1 MVLMSCGSGVRAH
14 WVTLGR
20 HLDFTSLI
28 SCGSGVRA
36 HWVSLDFIGISLGF
50 HWLDL
55 APWACWEGIHFVR
68 GRAGEVNGGP
78 WRGEGE
84 EAKKEDKEEE
94 WKHAGWDHVEW
105 GEMSQLEMQLPPP
118 PRCHA
123 SWGGAR
129 PLGSPLALGGP
140 APPRCRRGKA
150 GANGGRT
157 SGSCRQEAEA
167 GPTGAEAVTKSREA
181 QNCTRSES
189 RKSRESRKSGK
200 NRKSR
205 RKSRESGKSRKS
217 RRKSGE
223 RRKSG
228 KSRKRQK
235 VERSQKNGATK
246 ISRNP
251 ERVPNEIRKRS
262 ENII

>member
-1 MVLMSCGSGVRAH
+1 METCGVGPCGVGGDVA
-14 WVTLGR
+14 VG
-20 HLDFTSLI
+20 DAI
-28 SCGSGVRA
+28 
-36 HWVSLDFIGISLGF
+36 
-50 HWLDL
+50 
-55 APWACWEGIHFVR
+55 APAAPLPCKL
-68 GRAGEVNGGP
+68 GGP
-78 WRGEGE
+78 
-84 EAKKEDKEEE
+84 AL
-94 WKHAGWDHVEW
+94 WDPLWPW
-105 GEMSQLEMQLPPP
+105 GGPPP
-118 PRCHA
+118 PRC
-123 SWGGAR
+123 
-129 PLGSPLALGGP
+129 
-140 APPRCRRGKA
+140 RRRKA
-150 GANGGRT
+150 GANGGLT

-205 RKSRESGKSRKS
+205 RKSRKSGKSRKS

-262 ENII
+262 ENLIRFSSRAEAFREGAKQVRSRPQEFAGPEHCLLCSGPAMERQRRSACLM